1 MRWYF
6 NGAKVVL
13 KLGATCPIQVVFAMA
28 LQDTCLRISERKSPW
43 KHNSQKKSKLRANT
57 PCLKSLLAYA
67 YTLQCA
73 ACIT

>member
-28 LQDTCLRISERKSPW
+28 LQDTCLRIQKENRHESTIHRK
-43 KHNSQKKSKLRANT
+43 K
-57 PCLKSLLAYA
+57 
-67 YTLQCA
+67 
-73 ACIT
+73 

>member
-6 NGAKVVL
+6 NGAKVEL
-13 KLGATCPIQVVFAMA
+13 KLGATCPTSGICNGDTRYMFTNFRKKIAMKARFA
-28 LQDTCLRISERKSPW
+28 E
-43 KHNSQKKSKLRANT
+43 KKNNLRANT

-67 YTLQCA
+67 YTVQCA